1 VKVLYDPIAHVVQVW
16 TYANGQ
22 GWVQRGV
29 DIPVTFVDGDQFGA
43 RAKENG
49 LVEVYRNGVLIGS
62 SDTSGW
68 TYSGNGGY
76 IGLWLINAGDAI
88 VDDFGGGTIKP

>member
-1 VKVLYDPIAHVVQVW
+1 
-16 TYANGQ
+16 
-22 GWVQRGV
+22 VQRGV

-62 SDTSGW
+62 SDISRW
-68 TYSGNGGY
+68 TYSAKGGY
-76 IGLWLINAGDAI
+76 IGLWFIDAGGVV
-88 VDDFGGGTIKP
+88 VDDFGGGTITP